1 MIVALLRLIG
11 WFLVGFGLGFIGRGL
26 GWTPTQC
33 FIAFLMIYISAQLMR
48 DPPDEAQ

>member
-1 MIVALLRLIG
+1 MITVLKLLA
-11 WFLVGFGLGFIGRGL
+11 WFLVGFGCGFIGRGL

-48 DPPDEAQ
+48 DPPDETQ